1 MAFFLR
7 FRLVAPHCAG
17 GSGMVKTRLGPAVR
31 PGPEDSPHLALCL
44 GVAVCRGGRAGL
56 APSAELRLL
65 CAPELQ
71 TQLHVVQRALP
82 WGIPRVSTA
91 DTLSSTSLR
100 SPVISISNVCVVS
113 PHMPNHDLLFSWQ
126 AFSLLLNLAVYVTR
140 YDTATL
146 TLWWASFQQ
155 ASYLAHAPTPASG

>member
-1 MAFFLR
+1 MLLPAVQ
-7 FRLVAPHCAG
+7 VAQEWSRPGWGQLCGRGMRRVPILPFAWVWLCAAVG
-17 GSGMVKTRLGPAVR
+17 GQAWLPAQTRLHA
-31 PGPEDSPHLALCL
+31 
-44 GVAVCRGGRAGL
+44 
-56 APSAELRLL
+56 
-65 CAPELQ
+65 
-71 TQLHVVQRALP
+71 VQRALP
-82 WGIPRVSTA
+82 WGIPRVSA
-91 DTLSSTSLR
+91 PDTLSSASLR

-155 ASYLAHAPTPASG
+155 ASYLARAPAPASG